1 MSSRPAILFLAACLI
16 GPIHAHA
23 QTAAEPAGRW
33 EGKIEIPS
41 QPMGL
46 TVDLARNAEGKWI
59 GSMSI
64 PSSTTIDVPLDDVA
78 VAGADVR
85 FTARLPRKTSFTAT
99 LSPEGRA
106 LAGTVENLD
115 GRVPFGLT
123 RTGDASVK
131 VPPPSSPLTKA
142 FEGAWEG
149 TVDVAGKTMR
159 ISLTLSA
166 APDGTAV
173 AALVSVDRGNQDVP
187 VTTVSIADKELRLE
201 ARVVSGGYRGTL
213 GETGEIAG
221 EWTQGGAKLP
231 LLFKRAAS
239 K

>member
-1 MSSRPAILFLAACLI
+1 M
-16 GPIHAHA
+16 
-23 QTAAEPAGRW
+23 
-33 EGKIEIPS
+33 
-41 QPMGL
+41 
-46 TVDLARNAEGKWI
+46 
-59 GSMSI
+59 
-64 PSSTTIDVPLDDVA
+64 
-78 VAGADVR
+78 
-85 FTARLPRKTSFTAT
+85 
-99 LSPEGRA
+99 
-106 LAGTVENLD
+106 
-115 GRVPFGLT
+115 
-123 RTGDASVK
+123 
-131 VPPPSSPLTKA
+131 

-149 TVDVAGKTMR
+149 TIDVAGKAMR

-166 APDGTAV
+166 APDGTAI
-173 AALVSVDRGNQDVP
+173 ATLVSVDRGNQDVP